1 MGGGAYPDGVGDL
14 LIAIVVA
21 LGIGVLAYG
30 IVSGGRRQRQARR
43 AVFRTFAEGAG
54 LTYVAT
60 DDGTAQDFAMDMDGI
75 GRFSSPSLGSLVP
88 TDVASGLI
96 DGHRVVAFRHV
107 SRFDEGNAREW
118 LVAGVEVPTAIASRV
133 AVQFL
138 TPRGSADTSY
148 LEDPIAKEH
157 EVAGARVVLRSPTP
171 DAAGALLQEQRLE
184 ALADAA
190 SRLPF
195 RPELQVRDRRL
206 AAYPASRNASL
217 DDVDQLTA
225 LIRFALEAAKI
236 AGG

>member
-1 MGGGAYPDGVGDL
+1 MGDL

-30 IVSGGRRQRQARR
+30 IVSGGRRQRQAGR

-54 LTYVAT
+54 LTYVAA
-60 DDGTAQDFAMDMDGI
+60 DDGTAQDFARDMDGI
-75 GRFSSPSLGSLVP
+75 GRFSSPSLGTLVP

-118 LVAGVEVPTAIASRV
+118 LVAGVEAPTAIASRA

-138 TPRGSADTSY
+138 TPRGSADTLY

-157 EVAGARVVLRSPTP
+157 DVAGARVVLRSPTP

-195 RPELQVRDRRL
+195 RPELQVRDHRVV
-206 AAYPASRNASL
+206 AYPASRNASL
-217 DDVDQLTA
+217 DGVDQLTA
-225 LIRFALEAAKI
+225 LIQFALEAAKI